1 MVQDVR
7 PDDPVGKIV
16 LGSVTEGAHRLTRER
31 SYK

>member
-1 MVQDVR
+1 MQDVR

-16 LGSVTEGAHRLTRER
+16 LGSATPGAVRLTPTR